1 MDENGLFEAHTEML
15 TDVER
20 AANKEVFNWNWTVDI
35 PAADLEKVKMTDVTN
50 EAAQWR
56 DPTPAADMYFTHA
69 QYYGDGI
76 QHIIDELKDKPTSNR
91 ALYSLMSQKV
101 ISKSGDNPI
110 PSFLTFQCSIEKEVL
125 YCTAT
130 FRALEVGNFLRINLE
145 EIRQNL
151 VEICTKLPVIEKIHL
166 HIFAFHAYVRSV
178 PAAALR
184 RPKIDVMFMPK
195 LLILM
200 QEGKVYQLET
210 LLWELAQSTTAVS
223 GVGLETLVGIFEMEK
238 DARLHACIE
247 GKRGLL
253 VPQLK
258 QAVQACKDLAL
269 SRKSA
274 SRGTNT
280 AEKITEF
287 QKTVNNVRNTLLL
300 N

>member
-1 MDENGLFEAHTEML
+1 MDENGLFAAHAGMS
-15 TDVER
+15 DSVEK
-20 AANKEVFNWNWTVDI
+20 AAKKEVFNWHWTIDI
-35 PAADLEKVKMTDVTN
+35 PASDLEKVKMTDVTV

-56 DPTPAADMYFTHA
+56 DATPAANMYFTHA
-69 QYYGDGI
+69 EYYDDGI
-76 QHIIDELKDKPTSNR
+76 QHIVDELKHKPTSNR
-91 ALYSLMSQKV
+91 ALYSLMSQKD
-101 ISKSGDNPI
+101 ISNSGDNPI

-130 FRALEVGNFLRINLE
+130 FRALEVSNFLRINLE

-151 VEICTKLPVIEKIHL
+151 VEICTKLPVIEKVHL

-184 RPKIDVMFMPK
+184 RPKIDVMPSHE

-200 QEGKVYQLET
+200 QEGNVRELDT
-210 LLWELAQSTTAVS
+210 LLGELAQSTTAVS
-223 GVGLETLVGIFEMEK
+223 DVGLAGLLGILQMEK
-238 DARLHACIE
+238 NARLHKDIE

-253 VPQLK
+253 VPQLS

-269 SRKSA
+269 SRKGA
-274 SRGTNT
+274 SRGINT
-280 AEKITEF
+280 TEKIRVF
-287 QKTVNNVRNTLLL
+287 QTAVNNVRDTLLL

>member
-1 MDENGLFEAHTEML
+1 MDENGLFAAHANML
-15 TDVER
+15 DSVEK
-20 AANKEVFNWNWTVDI
+20 AEKKEVFNWHWTVDI
-35 PAADLEKVKMTDVTN
+35 PASDLEKVKMTDVTL

-56 DPTPAADMYFTHA
+56 HAAPAADMYFTHA

-76 QHIIDELKDKPTSNR
+76 QHIINELKDKPTSNR
-91 ALYSLMSQKV
+91 ALYSLMSQKD

-130 FRALEVGNFLRINLE
+130 FRALEVSTFLRINLE

-151 VEICTKLPVIEKIHL
+151 VEICTKLPVIEKVHL

-184 RPKIDVMFMPK
+184 RPKIDVMFMPE

-200 QEGKVYQLET
+200 QEGNVQELDT
-210 LLWELAQSTTAVS
+210 LLGELAQSTTAVS
-223 GVGLETLVGIFEMEK
+223 GDGLTALLGIFQMEK
-238 DARLHACIE
+238 KARLHTGIE
-247 GKRGLL
+247 GRRGLL
-253 VPQLK
+253 VPQLT
-258 QAVQACKDLAL
+258 QAVQACKDLAM
-269 SRKSA
+269 SRKGA
-274 SRGTNT
+274 SRGVNT
-280 AEKITEF
+280 AEKIREF
-287 QKTVNNVRNTLLL
+287 QTAVNNVRETLLL

>member
-1 MDENGLFEAHTEML
+1 MDENGLFAAHADML
-15 TDVER
+15 DSVEK
-20 AANKEVFNWNWTVDI
+20 AEKKEVFNWHWSVDI
-35 PAADLEKVKMTDVTN
+35 PASDLEKVKMTDVTV

-56 DPTPAADMYFTHA
+56 HATPTADMYFTHA
-69 QYYGDGI
+69 EYYGDGI

-91 ALYSLMSQKV
+91 ALYSLMSQKD

-130 FRALEVGNFLRINLE
+130 FRALEVSKFLRINLE

-151 VEICTKLPVIEKIHL
+151 VEICTKLPVIEKVHL

-178 PAAALR
+178 PTAALR
-184 RPKIDVMFMPK
+184 RPKIDVMFIPE

-200 QEGKVYQLET
+200 QEGNVHELDT
-210 LLWELAQSTTAVS
+210 LLGELAQSTTAVS
-223 GVGLETLVGIFEMEK
+223 DVGLSTLLGIFQMEK
-238 DARLHACIE
+238 NARLHTGIE

-253 VPQLK
+253 VPQLT

-269 SRKSA
+269 SRKGA
-274 SRGTNT
+274 SRGINT
-280 AEKITEF
+280 AEKIREF
-287 QKTVNNVRNTLLL
+287 QTAVNNVRETLLL